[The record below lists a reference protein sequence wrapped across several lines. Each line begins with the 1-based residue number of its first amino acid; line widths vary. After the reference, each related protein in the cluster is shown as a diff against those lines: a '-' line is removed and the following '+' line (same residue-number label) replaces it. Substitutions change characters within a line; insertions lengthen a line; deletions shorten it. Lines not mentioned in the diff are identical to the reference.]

1 MFLCTTLVVICMYCD
16 ISAIESLFALISKIH
31 SYNRDNSNDRDT
43 VYTFRH
49 LGSKYSYT
57 YISICLY
64 ISISISSAFSIC
76 SVTFLSSS
84 LTHRSPPSTFP
95 SSIIMSLS
103 ISNQEVWFIT
113 TSYQSLYESI
123 DEARWYVSAQSG
135 HNNLSWQAGWYWHY
149 ASLLTYL
156 WLPSLPRNHDIFF
169 LVLQAT
175 IFENYQKCLILQH
188 CKTRLFEYF
197 FKHYAR
203 ISWTLLSRI
212 WRDADTVSK
221 CPSPPFSMAF
231 VEIWS
236 QRHSL
241 KYYRAFTTCSTL
253 FPDP

>member
-1 MFLCTTLVVICMYCD
+1 MCKMVEWREELVHHLLWVLIYLE
-16 ISAIESLFALISKIH
+16 SRVATASLFATIWAMARLGAKRPSAH
-31 SYNRDNSNDRDT
+31 NTDHMCL
-43 VYTFRH
+43 TF
-49 LGSKYSYT
+49 
-57 YISICLY
+57 LY
-64 ISISISSAFSIC
+64 FSLLLHHVSSISR
-76 SVTFLSSS
+76 SVVYHYHQL
-84 LTHRSPPSTFP
+84 RE
-95 SSIIMSLS
+95 MSMKALMR
-103 ISNQEVWFIT
+103 T
-113 TSYQSLYESI
+113 
-123 DEARWYVSAQSG
+123 WYVSAQSG

-175 IFENYQKCLILQH
+175 IFENYQKCHILQH

>member
-1 MFLCTTLVVICMYCD
+1 MAHVQNGRVKRRRRRRV
-16 ISAIESLFALISKIH
+16 SA
-31 SYNRDNSNDRDT
+31 
-43 VYTFRH
+43 
-49 LGSKYSYT
+49 
-57 YISICLY
+57 
-64 ISISISSAFSIC
+64 
-76 SVTFLSSS
+76 SSS
-84 LTHRSPPSTFP
+84 LGSDLFRKQSDCITFCNHLGAKKARLGVESKRPSAHNTDHMCLISSTFP
-95 SSIIMSLS
+95 SYIIMSLS

-241 KYYRAFTTCSTL
+241 RYYRAFTTCSTL